1 MEKSQS
7 LGDRLKA
14 LRAERPGLSVQEVA
28 DAVGISRPY
37 LSGIENGHDNP
48 GYESFV
54 ALADYY
60 RVSLDFLSGREL
72 AISSDGKRLLDAFER
87 LPKDDRDFMITIIE
101 AKVGSS
107 GSRDGDGDGQVPDI
121 VIVRRSRRT

>member
-14 LRAERPGLSVQEVA
+14 LRAERPRLSVQEVA

-60 RVSLDFLSGREL
+60 QVSLDFLAGRE
-72 AISSDGKRLLDAFER
+72 ISVGYDAKRLLDAFQK

-101 AKVGSS
+101 AKVGTS
-107 GSRDGDGDGQVPDI
+107 GSRGEQAGEPDI
-121 VIVRRSRRT
+121 IVVGRSRRT